1 MLDGEVFLYYIAFH
15 VSDKLNSHIPYI
27 FKNWPI
33 KSPSFA
39 NGEFAKKMCSSCQG
53 KIKPKDER
61 GFGFV

>member
-27 FKNWPI
+27 LKNWPI

-39 NGEFAKKMCSSCQG
+39 NGEFAKNVQQLQG
-53 KIKPKDER
+53 KIKPKNER